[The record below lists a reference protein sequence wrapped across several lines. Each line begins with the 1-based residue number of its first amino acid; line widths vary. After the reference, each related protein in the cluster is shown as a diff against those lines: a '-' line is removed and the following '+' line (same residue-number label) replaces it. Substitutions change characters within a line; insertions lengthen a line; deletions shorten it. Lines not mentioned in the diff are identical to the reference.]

1 MKSKIA
7 IFLVTPLLLCST
19 AASAQ
24 QQNIAA
30 RVWNALPPVFRT
42 CVDTQL
48 RQEQGSNLEALIA
61 AGVRPSDPRL
71 TAIQEFCNS
80 AAGAESVAHPSIGG
94 SDRSVVDFAEW
105 MNVTILAKPIFAKA
119 FAQCREV
126 VGLYQDKV
134 LGRLQV
140 AEVGA
145 TSKSDQLRIRS
156 VKDDLGS
163 KRSTAA
169 TVACIKQFV
178 ASLAIANASSGFY
191 ADQLGALN
199 GRLLNNGIKLK
210 EAAASKVDDMTD
222 QGLAQLAIKTGLE
235 NFQAQELQADID
247 SVGQYG
253 AGSGPLTCLL
263 PAEWV
268 GVEPGGY
275 SPCHGSYLEK
285 QVAEVASLL
294 KAK

>member
-1 MKSKIA
+1 MKSKIS
-7 IFLVTPLLLCST
+7 IFLIGSLLCGT

-42 CVDTQL
+42 CVDNQL
-48 RQEQGSNLEALIA
+48 RQQQGSNLESLIA
-61 AGVRPSDPRL
+61 SGIRPSDPRL
-71 TAIQEFCNS
+71 TGIQEFCNS
-80 AAGAESVAHPSIGG
+80 AAGAESVAHPSSGG
-94 SDRSVVDFAEW
+94 LDRSVVEFAEW
-105 MNVTILAKPIFAKA
+105 MNTAILAKPAYAKA

-134 LGRLQV
+134 LSRLQA
-140 AEVGA
+140 AEAGA
-145 TSKSDQLRIRS
+145 TSKSDQIRIRA

-163 KRSTAA
+163 KRGTAA

-199 GRLLNNGIKLK
+199 GKLLNNGINLK
-210 EAAASKVDDMTD
+210 QAAAAKVDDMTD
-222 QGLAQLAIKTGLE
+222 QGLAQLAAKIGLE
-235 NFQAQELQADID
+235 NFQVQELQADID

-253 AGSGPLTCLL
+253 SGSGPLTCLL
-263 PAEWV
+263 PADWV

-285 QVAEVASLL
+285 KIAEVAALL
-294 KAK
+294 KGK

>member
-1 MKSKIA
+1 VKIKTS
-7 IFLVTPLLLCST
+7 ILLLFSMLLCSGP
-19 AASAQ
+19 APAQ
-24 QQNIAA
+24 QASLA
-30 RVWNALPPVFRT
+30 TREWNMLPLGMRT
-42 CVDTQL
+42 CVDNQL
-48 RQEQGSNLEALIA
+48 RQEQGTNLEALIA
-61 AGVRPSDPRL
+61 GGVRPSDSRL
-71 TAIQEFCNS
+71 AAIKEFCLS
-80 AAGAESVAHPSIGG
+80 PAGEASVTRPSFGG
-94 SDRSVVDFAEW
+94 PDRSVVEFAEW
-105 MNVTILAKPIFAKA
+105 MNTAILAKPVFAKA

-134 LGRLQV
+134 LRRLQ
-140 AEVGA
+140 AGEAGA

-156 VKDDLGS
+156 IREELGS
-163 KRSTAA
+163 KRGSAA

-178 ASLAIANASSGFY
+178 ASLTIANASSGFY

-210 EAAASKVDDMTD
+210 EAAASKVDDMTN
-222 QGLAQLAIKTGLE
+222 QGLAQLAIKIGLE

-253 AGSGPLTCLL
+253 SGSGPLTCLM

-285 QVAEVASLL
+285 KIAEIAALL
-294 KAK
+294 RSP

>member
-1 MKSKIA
+1 MKIRTA
-7 IFLVTPLLLCST
+7 ILLLFLLLLCSGP
-19 AASAQ
+19 APAQ
-24 QQNIAA
+24 QAGLAA
-30 RVWNALPPVFRT
+30 RDWNMLPAGMRT
-42 CVDTQL
+42 CVDNQL
-48 RQEQGSNLEALIA
+48 RQEQGTNLEALIA
-61 AGVRPSDPRL
+61 GGVRPSDSRL
-71 TAIQEFCNS
+71 AAIKEFCLS
-80 AAGAESVAHPSIGG
+80 PAGEASVTRPSFGGPDRAVAE
-94 SDRSVVDFAEW
+94 FAEW
-105 MNVTILAKPIFAKA
+105 MNATILAKPVFAKA

-134 LGRLQV
+134 LGRLQA
-140 AEVGA
+140 AEAGA
-145 TSKSDQLRIRS
+145 TSKNDQLRLHTI
-156 VKDDLGS
+156 KEDLAS
-163 KRSTAA
+163 KRGTAA

-178 ASLAIANASSGFY
+178 ASLTIANASSGFY

-210 EAAASKVDDMTD
+210 EAAASRVDDMTE
-222 QGLAQLAIKTGLE
+222 QGLTQLAVKMGLE
-235 NFQAQELQADID
+235 NFRAHELQADID

-253 AGSGPLTCLL
+253 TGSGPLTCLL

-285 QVAEVASLL
+285 KVTEVASLL

>member
-1 MKSKIA
+1 MKANYSVLA
-7 IFLVTPLLLCST
+7 FASVLLCGLS
-19 AASAQ
+19 AHAQ
-24 QQNIAA
+24 QQSLAT
-30 RVWNALPPVFRT
+30 REWGMLPAGLRT
-42 CVDTQL
+42 CVDNQL
-48 RQEQGSNLEALIA
+48 RQEQGTNLESLIA
-61 AGVRPSDPRL
+61 AGVRPSDPKL
-71 TAIQEFCNS
+71 VTIKEFCLS
-80 AAGAESVAHPSIGG
+80 PAGEASVTRPSFGG
-94 SDRSVVDFAEW
+94 PDRSVVEFAEW
-105 MNVTILAKPIFAKA
+105 MNTTILAKPVFARA

-134 LGRLQV
+134 LGRLQA

-145 TSKSDQLRIRS
+145 TSKSDQLRIRT
-156 VKDDLGS
+156 VKDELGS
-163 KRSTAA
+163 KRSAAA
-169 TVACIKQFV
+169 TVACVKQFV
-178 ASLAIANASSGFY
+178 AALGIANASSGFY

-210 EAAASKVDDMTD
+210 EAAASRVDDLTD
-222 QGLAQLAIKTGLE
+222 QGLAQLAIKIGLE

-253 AGSGPLTCLL
+253 SGSGPLTCFL

-285 QVAEVASLL
+285 KAAEIAPLL
-294 KAK
+294 RTP

>member
-1 MKSKIA
+1 M
-7 IFLVTPLLLCST
+7 
-19 AASAQ
+19 
-24 QQNIAA
+24 
-30 RVWNALPPVFRT
+30 RT
-42 CVDTQL
+42 CVDSQL
-48 RQEQGSNLEALIA
+48 RQEQGTNLEALIA
-61 AGVRPSDPRL
+61 AGVRRSDPRL
-71 TAIQEFCNS
+71 AAINEFCLS
-80 AAGAESVAHPSIGG
+80 PAGEASVTRPSFGG
-94 SDRSVVDFAEW
+94 PDRSVVEFAEW
-105 MNVTILAKPIFAKA
+105 MNATILAKPMFAKA

-134 LGRLQV
+134 LSRLEAAQ
-140 AEVGA
+140 AGA
-145 TSKSDQLRIRS
+145 TSKSDQVRIRM
-156 VKDDLGS
+156 VKDNLGS
-163 KRSTAA
+163 KRDAAA

-199 GRLLNNGIKLK
+199 GKLLNNGIKLK
-210 EAAASKVDDMTD
+210 EAAASRVDDMTE
-222 QGLAQLAIKTGLE
+222 QGLAQLAIKIGLE

-253 AGSGPLTCLL
+253 SGSGPLTCFL

-285 QVAEVASLL
+285 KTAEIGPLL
-294 KAK
+294 RIP

>member
-1 MKSKIA
+1 MKVECSA
-7 IFLVTPLLLCST
+7 LALASLLLCAT
-19 AASAQ
+19 PTQAQ
-24 QQNIAA
+24 QQSLASRDWA
-30 RVWNALPPVFRT
+30 TLPTGLRT
-42 CVDTQL
+42 CVDNQL
-48 RQEQGSNLEALIA
+48 KQEQGTNLEALIA
-61 AGVRPSDPRL
+61 GGVRPSDPRL
-71 TAIQEFCNS
+71 VTIREFCNS
-80 AAGAESVAHPSIGG
+80 PAGEASVTRPSFGG
-94 SDRSVVDFAEW
+94 PDRLVVDFAEW
-105 MNVTILAKPIFAKA
+105 MNVTILSKPVFAKA

-134 LGRLQV
+134 LSRLQA
-140 AEVGA
+140 AEAGA
-145 TSKSDQLRIRS
+145 TSKSDQIRIHTA
-156 VKDDLGS
+156 KDGLGS
-163 KRSTAA
+163 KRGTAA

-178 ASLAIANASSGFY
+178 ASLGIANASSGFY

-222 QGLAQLAIKTGLE
+222 QGLVRLAIKTGLE
-235 NFQAQELQADID
+235 NYQVQELQAEIE

-253 AGSGPLTCLL
+253 TGSGPVTCLL

-285 QVAEVASLL
+285 KVAEVATLL
-294 KAK
+294 KTK

>member
-1 MKSKIA
+1 MKSKIS
-7 IFLVTPLLLCST
+7 IFLVASLLLCGT

-24 QQNIAA
+24 QQSIAA
-30 RVWNALPPVFRT
+30 RMWNALPPVFRT
-42 CVDTQL
+42 CVDNQL

-80 AAGAESVAHPSIGG
+80 AAGVESVAHPTFGG
-94 SDRSVVDFAEW
+94 PDRSVVEFSEW
-105 MNVTILAKPIFAKA
+105 MNATILAKPVFAKA

-134 LGRLQV
+134 LGRLQA
-140 AEVGA
+140 AEAGA
-145 TSKSDQLRIRS
+145 TSKSDQLRIRT

-163 KRSTAA
+163 KRGPAA

-199 GRLLNNGIKLK
+199 GRLLNNAIKLK
-210 EAAASKVDDMTD
+210 EASASRVEDMTD

-235 NFQAQELQADID
+235 NFQAQELQAEID
-247 SVGQYG
+247 AVGQYG
-253 AGSGPLTCLL
+253 GGSGPLACLL

-285 QVAEVASLL
+285 KAAEIAVLL
-294 KAK
+294 KSK

>member
-1 MKSKIA
+1 MKANYSVLA
-7 IFLVTPLLLCST
+7 FASVLLCALS
-19 AASAQ
+19 AHAQ
-24 QQNIAA
+24 QQSLAT
-30 RVWNALPPVFRT
+30 REWGMLPAGLRT
-42 CVDTQL
+42 CVDNQL
-48 RQEQGSNLEALIA
+48 RQEQGTNLAALIA
-61 AGVRPSDPRL
+61 AGVRPSDPKL
-71 TAIQEFCNS
+71 VTIKEFCLS
-80 AAGAESVAHPSIGG
+80 PAGEASVTQPSFGG
-94 SDRSVVDFAEW
+94 PDRSVVEFAEW
-105 MNVTILAKPIFAKA
+105 MNTAILAKPVFARA
-119 FAQCREV
+119 FTQCREV

-140 AEVGA
+140 AEAGA
-145 TSKSDQLRIRS
+145 VSKSDQLRIRTI
-156 VKDDLGS
+156 KDDLGS
-163 KRSTAA
+163 KRGAAA

-210 EAAASKVDDMTD
+210 EAAASRVDDMTD
-222 QGLAQLAIKTGLE
+222 QGLAQLAIKIGLE

-253 AGSGPLTCLL
+253 SGSGPLTCFL

-285 QVAEVASLL
+285 KAAEIAPLL
-294 KAK
+294 RTQ

>member
-1 MKSKIA
+1 MISRSLTLFA
-7 IFLVTPLLLCST
+7 LTMLLLPLT
-19 AASAQ
+19 AFAQ
-24 QQNIAA
+24 QPTLAA
-30 RVWNALPPVFRT
+30 REWSSLPQGLRA
-42 CVDTQL
+42 CVDNQL
-48 RQEQGSNLEALIA
+48 RQEQGANLDALIA

-71 TAIQEFCNS
+71 VTIKEFCLS
-80 AAGAESVAHPSIGG
+80 PAGEASVTSPSFGG
-94 SDRSVVDFAEW
+94 PDRSVVEFAAW
-105 MNVTILAKPIFAKA
+105 MNANILAKPIFAKA

-134 LGRLQV
+134 LSRLQ
-140 AEVGA
+140 ASEAGA
-145 TSKSDQLRIRS
+145 TSKSDQLRIRTI
-156 VKDDLGS
+156 KDELES
-163 KRSTAA
+163 KRGAAA
-169 TVACIKQFV
+169 TVACVKQFV

-199 GRLLNNGIKLK
+199 GRLLDNGIKLK

-222 QGLAQLAIKTGLE
+222 QGLAQLATKVGLE
-235 NFQAQELQADID
+235 NFRAQDLQSDID

-253 AGSGPLTCLL
+253 SGSGPLTCLL

-268 GVEPGGY
+268 GVVPGGY

-285 QVAEVASLL
+285 KVAEVASLL